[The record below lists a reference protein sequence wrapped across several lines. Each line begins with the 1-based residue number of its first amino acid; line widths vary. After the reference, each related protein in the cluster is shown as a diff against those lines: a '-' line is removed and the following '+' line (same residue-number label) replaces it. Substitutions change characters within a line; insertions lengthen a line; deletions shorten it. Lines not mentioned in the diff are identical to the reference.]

1 MTRDKKCLYALS
13 VALPVLLLL
22 FLFLPFPNSKIALAC
37 LTVPAAGLAIW
48 FIRKRGIYAIY
59 FRWVWL
65 IMGAGALL
73 WLAVHYLGGLHFG
86 LYWSTHAFSAKNLF
100 RYILPITLSI
110 VAVELLRAILRAQ
123 HSKIADVSMYIVGV
137 LSELLLLSTFT
148 SISNPTAFMDMV
160 GMTLIPSVTGNVLYQ

>member
-22 FLFLPFPNSKIALAC
+22 FLFLPLPNSKIALAC

-48 FIRKRGIYAIY
+48 FIRKRGIYVIH

-73 WLAVHYLGGLHFG
+73 CGSGYR
-86 LYWSTHAFSAKNLF
+86 TLF
-100 RYILPITLSI
+100 RYP
-110 VAVELLRAILRAQ
+110 
-123 HSKIADVSMYIVGV
+123 SM
-137 LSELLLLSTFT
+137 
-148 SISNPTAFMDMV
+148 
-160 GMTLIPSVTGNVLYQ
+160 